1 MLTRPNRGFVHCIS
15 VELGTQLKTQLATHT
30 IERWA
35 NSFLGDL
42 AGV

>member
-1 MLTRPNRGFVHCIS
+1 MFTWPNRDFVHCIS
-15 VELGTQLKTQLATHT
+15 VELETQLKVQMSTHT

-35 NSFLGDL
+35 DSFLGDL